1 MAEKDLS
8 VLQAAIGYTFQDESL
23 LLTALTHSSYS
34 HENKSTAENN
44 ERLEFLGDAI
54 LQMTVSHLLY
64 RRYPGASEGV
74 LSLYRQFLVCEATLA
89 RVASRISLGR
99 YLQLGR
105 GEERQGGR
113 EKRSILADAVE
124 ALLGAVFLDSA
135 AQAVE
140 IMPAVL
146 YPLFEEELVACEQLR
161 TGDYKSR
168 LQQLVEQDGNERLD
182 YRVVSTQGPVHDPI
196 FHVEALLN
204 SNVIGKGVG
213 HTKQEAE
220 QLAAREAL
228 LLFGARNL

>member
-1 MAEKDLS
+1 MAEKDLKS
-8 VLQAAIGYTFQDESL
+8 LQAAIGYTFCDEL
-23 LLTALTHSSYS
+23 LLKMALIHSSYS
-34 HENKSTAENN
+34 HEKRSAAQNN

-64 RRYPGASEGV
+64 RRYQSASEGV
-74 LSLYRQFLVCEATLA
+74 LSLYRQFLVCEATLS
-89 RVASRISLGR
+89 RVAKRISLGQHLR
-99 YLQLGR
+99 LGR

-113 EKRSILADAVE
+113 EKRSILANTLE
-124 ALLGAVFLDSA
+124 ALLGAVFLDA
-135 AQAVE
+135 AEQAIDV
-140 IMPAVL
+140 MPKVL
-146 YPLFEEELVACEQLR
+146 CPLFEEELLACERLR

-168 LQQLVEQDGNERLD
+168 LQQLVEQDGNEKLD

-204 SNVIGKGVG
+204 SNVIGSGVG